1 MAVPNENEKISFRS
15 PDLRA
20 TVFVGLLGLGMI
32 LLGVW
37 NDSPPFRYLLI
48 PMGLA
53 CPVMIVTSYLETGR
67 GTFRLDKEGIEQV
80 SWFKKSRYLG
90 WQEVDQVKWFPHT
103 CCLQGKGTS
112 ISISWTMIS
121 RWSVAA
127 PAKAFV
133 ERALSPHFD
142 LSIKPIR
149 QWSFDPNVRSFLRW
163 LSKVI
168 GISIAGAALF
178 IVPFAIL
185 VFLHA
190 SRWLGAAW
198 LGLFLSG
205 IIIFSGRLGR
215 EVRQKEEQI
224 NPTWRLRRTE
234 GQSGSH
240 S

>member
-1 MAVPNENEKISFRS
+1 MAVPIENEKISFRS

-32 LLGVW
+32 LYGLW
-37 NDSPPFRYLLI
+37 NDSPPFWHFPILI
-48 PMGLA
+48 G
-53 CPVMIVTSYLETGR
+53 VIFFFFSVTTYLEPGR
-67 GTFRLDKEGIEQV
+67 GTFRLNKEGIQQV
-80 SWFKKSRYLG
+80 SWFKKSRHLG

-142 LSIKPIR
+142 LSIKPVR

-168 GISIAGAALF
+168 GISIAGATLF

-185 VFLHA
+185 IFLNA
-190 SRWLGAAW
+190 SRWIGAVW
-198 LGLFLSG
+198 FGLVLLG
-205 IIIFSGRLGR
+205 IIGLVGRGAREFSR
-215 EVRQKEEQI
+215 KEEQI

-234 GQSGSH
+234 GGLDSH
-240 S
+240 